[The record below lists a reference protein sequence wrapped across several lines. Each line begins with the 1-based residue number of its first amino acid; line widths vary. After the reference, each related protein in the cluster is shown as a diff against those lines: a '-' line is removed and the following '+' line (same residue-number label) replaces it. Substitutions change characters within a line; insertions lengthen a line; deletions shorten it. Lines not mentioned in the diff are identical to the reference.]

1 MSDVCIKVSS
11 GICGMETTIH
21 ASCDDMQTVR
31 IQAQTD
37 CGQILRLSL
46 AISQVDAM
54 EELFSG
60 FGKGKIVE
68 AAKVNIRHAACPV
81 PTAFLKAV
89 EAAAGLALKKDV
101 HIIFD

>member
-1 MSDVCIKVSS
+1 MADVQVKVSS
-11 GICGMETTIH
+11 GICGMETIIN
-21 ASCDDMQTVR
+21 ASCDDMQNVLVKTK
-31 IQAQTD
+31 TD
-37 CGQILRLSL
+37 CAQVMRLAL
-46 AISQVDAM
+46 AVAQVDAM

-60 FGKGKIVE
+60 FGKGKIME

-81 PTAFLKAV
+81 PAAFLKAV